1 MKAIYST
8 TNDTLVISVNFW
20 GYSRYDADCYD
31 NFSVSLVYDF
41 NDLDSWFFE
50 EEDSQIDTILSDVY
64 EKYGKKLYYAFNT
77 SFDEVAIFYENGK
90 KKVITD
96 EANEWQNNAFYFY
109 SKYLKR

>member
-41 NDLDSWFFE
+41 NNLDSWFFE
-50 EEDSQIDTILSDVY
+50 EKDSQINTILSDVY
-64 EKYGKKLYYAFNT
+64 ERYGKKLYYGFN

-96 EANEWQNNAFYFY
+96 EANEWQDNAFQFY